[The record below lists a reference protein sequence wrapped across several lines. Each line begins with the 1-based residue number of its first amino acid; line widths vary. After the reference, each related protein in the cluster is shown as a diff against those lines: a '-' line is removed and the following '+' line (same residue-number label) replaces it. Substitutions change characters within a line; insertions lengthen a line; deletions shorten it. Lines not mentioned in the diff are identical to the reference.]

1 MQDKAI
7 VEAIQQGNSRV
18 LRELAVHFPSV
29 KSWIMKNSGSVE
41 DAEDVFAEAQIVFY
55 QRVLNNKFVYQG
67 EGKIGGFLFETS
79 RKLWL
84 KTLEKRRRM
93 LTNSEYVV
101 QEEMDDPFENQLV
114 EHEIQQKIDQALS
127 TMGEACAQILKYF
140 IFDKLNMLTIARLL
154 GYKDEKVVKVRKRQ
168 CISTLRKSL
177 TEDDLAQ
184 LNDLIYELKQKR
196 LGTNR

>member
-29 KSWIMKNSGSVE
+29 KSWVIKNSGSVE

-93 LTNSEYVV
+93 PTHSEYVV
-101 QEEMDDPFENQLV
+101 QEEVDDPFENQLV

-184 LNDLIYELKQKR
+184 LNELIYELKQKR

>member
-18 LRELAVHFPSV
+18 LRELAVHFSSV
-29 KSWIMKNSGSVE
+29 KNWVIKNSGSVE

-84 KTLEKRRRM
+84 KMLEKRRRM
-93 LTNSEYVV
+93 PTNSEYVV
-101 QEEMDDPFENQLV
+101 QEEVDDPFENQLV

-177 TEDDLAQ
+177 TNDDLAQ
-184 LNDLIYELKQKR
+184 LNELIYELKQKR